1 MRTIAIN
8 AVNSNSGGGKS
19 IRDSYIKLLNEQPL
33 KDRYVLFVAK
43 EASLPPVTNPNI
55 EIMKLPTFY
64 SRAIA
69 VPLVYRYLLGRI
81 LDRIGANV
89 VLNVGN
95 LIIRTE
101 AKQIAVFHWPY
112 GVDVHKK
119 VWMGMTPTDW
129 LTRKTKLWFL
139 ERYFREADIVVAQTE
154 FIRRRLIEKYELA
167 DVRIIGNTV
176 TLTDNADTR
185 ADLVLPEGV
194 RLVYPCVYYPH
205 KNLEILLDVG
215 ERIKARN
222 LPYRIVTT
230 VNSDGSVAARRF
242 VKNIVERGLGETI
255 VNIGQVQPAHMPG
268 LYHQCDALLMPS
280 LLESFSIVYP
290 EAMHYGLPVFTSD
303 MWFAHSVCGDAAKYF
318 DPFDADDIL
327 NSVQEVMSDDASK
340 RTLIN
345 AGHRHLSSFPSWPDN
360 FALYQAIIRELLGD
374 PDHGDR
380 YERKHI

>member
-89 VLNVGN
+89 VLNFGN

-139 ERYFREADIVVAQTE
+139 ERYFREADIVVALSESHERVFEERLQPIAGRGMEDIAFAQSMRQLRAYELVIATLGAAAADKSSGAVVGE
-154 FIRRRLIEKYELA
+154 AWKLLWLARGNAEQGAEELRRFSKFANADPVPRSKKLRRRAELA
-167 DVRIIGNTV
+167 D
-176 TLTDNADTR
+176 L
-185 ADLVLPEGV
+185 V
-194 RLVYPCVYYPH
+194 RLSTTLPAFFLKKPV
-205 KNLEILLDVG
+205 K
-215 ERIKARN
+215 RKA
-222 LPYRIVTT
+222 
-230 VNSDGSVAARRF
+230 S
-242 VKNIVERGLGETI
+242 
-255 VNIGQVQPAHMPG
+255 
-268 LYHQCDALLMPS
+268 
-280 LLESFSIVYP
+280 
-290 EAMHYGLPVFTSD
+290 
-303 MWFAHSVCGDAAKYF
+303 
-318 DPFDADDIL
+318 
-327 NSVQEVMSDDASK
+327 
-340 RTLIN
+340 
-345 AGHRHLSSFPSWPDN
+345 
-360 FALYQAIIRELLGD
+360 
-374 PDHGDR
+374 
-380 YERKHI
+380 